1 MISSIGNAA
10 AAALVPRPHEAAPG
24 ALPQD
29 GARGRPESANPG
41 TARPGGGGP
50 TGPLLDP
57 ATVVALQE
65 HGQGDEARQEA
76 GERDSTS
83 AAAADAAPAPTEPA
97 AGPAANLSAEEKRE
111 VQQLKR
117 ADAEVRRHEA
127 AHASAGGA
135 FTGSPSYTYQT
146 GPDGKRYAVGGE
158 VSIDASPVAGDPEA
172 TIAKMRTVQRAA
184 NAPADPSGQG
194 RAVAAA
200 AARTES
206 QARAELAAARR
217 EERGDALGGEAPEPN
232 GAKVFEAPFG
242 RDAGK
247 AAPISRPASQD
258 DTASQGVI
266 AEPSPFDPSFRSQTD
281 GRPGGVIQIATQRYG
296 AAASLVGT
304 DDSNRLAPFQA
315 TGTATPRIELFA

>member
-57 ATVVALQE
+57 ATVAALQE

-97 AGPAANLSAEEKRE
+97 AGSAANLSAEEKRE

-117 ADAEVRRHEA
+117 VDAEVRRHEA

-172 TIAKMRTVQRAA
+172 TIAKMRTVRRAA
-184 NAPADPSGQG
+184 NAPADPSGQD

-200 AARTES
+200 AGRTES
-206 QARAELAAARR
+206 QARAELAAQRR
-217 EERGDALGGEAPEPN
+217 EERGDALGGEEAAGPN
-232 GAKVFEAPFG
+232 GARAFEVAFG
-242 RDAGK
+242 RDAG
-247 AAPISRPASQD
+247 PHTIG
-258 DTASQGVI
+258 DTRAFNPTVRGQANGGS
-266 AEPSPFDPSFRSQTD
+266 
-281 GRPGGVIQIATQRYG
+281 GGVIQIATQRYG

-304 DDSNRLAPFQA
+304 DDRTGTNASNRLDPFPA
-315 TGTATPRIELFA
+315 IGTATPRIEFFA